1 MEIVPVF
8 IPVPPKSLLCD
19 KCVYILEP
27 ACLIDSAFFA
37 MVSLDKTI
45 LISMRPPGQ
54 IKVKSVSIIIQTRP
68 SCART
73 RAHTPMRLT
82 VLPFACTPVA
92 SSYYFISGSMRAL
105 RDRAPDV
112 CLRGPHQA
120 DGGRSECLL
129 ALYIYAR
136 RLRRQ
141 IQRRTGETD
150 HARLFISAAIP
161 SPHHLKAPVQ

>member
-1 MEIVPVF
+1 MLEIVPVF

-68 SCART
+68 SCA
-73 RAHTPMRLT
+73 
-82 VLPFACTPVA
+82 
-92 SSYYFISGSMRAL
+92 S
-105 RDRAPDV
+105 
-112 CLRGPHQA
+112 
-120 DGGRSECLL
+120 
-129 ALYIYAR
+129 AR
-136 RLRRQ
+136 RRSHS
-141 IQRRTGETD
+141 RTHTHTAD
-150 HARLFISAAIP
+150 RSPIRLHP
-161 SPHHLKAPVQ
+161 RGQ